1 MAHDLIIRGGTV
13 LDGTGAEGIVAD
25 VAVCGDRIAE
35 VGDLS
40 GQTAIREIDA
50 TGKCVT
56 PGFVDLHTHL
66 DAQVGWDPKLT
77 SSCWHGVTTVL
88 MGNCGVTF
96 APVAEENREFLAEMM
111 ESVEDIPRDAIM
123 GGLPWN
129 WTTYGEYLDAVQELR
144 PGLNM
149 VGLMGQCATRYHVMG
164 ERSLT
169 DESATDDELRQM
181 ADLAA
186 EAINDGAVGFSTSR
200 ILLHKVPD
208 GRYVPGTLAPKEE
221 YIAICEAMAK
231 AGGGLFQG
239 VFDMFTKAKQEFD
252 LLESAAD
259 TGVDVLFS
267 GGVGDAGPEMAARQ
281 GAWFDQQQ
289 AEGRNINSL
298 VQTRPGG
305 VLVGLAQMM
314 PVMSPAWGR
323 LAELPTPADRWAAF
337 RDDATRAELLEE
349 GVAKGTWYDP
359 AHIHPLGNPNDGSPD
374 YQVVGAA
381 EGSLAALA
389 DAAGKH
395 PVEVVVDRLMASEGQ
410 ELFNVWFFNR
420 NVEGLGDYM
429 QLPHVIPGLGDAG
442 AHVGQICDADTPTF
456 YLSHWARDRQ
466 VFSPSEAIRRLTSMP
481 ANVLRLKERGE
492 LRKGWYADL
501 NVFDFDKLASRY
513 PEYVHDFPGN
523 KGRFT
528 VKSDGYAATI
538 VNGQTV
544 VEDGLHTG
552 ARVGTVIR
560 DFDR

>member
-13 LDGTGAEGIVAD
+13 LDGTGADGVAGD
-25 VAVCGDRIAE
+25 VAIDGDRITE
-35 VGDLS
+35 IGDLN
-40 GQTAIREIDA
+40 GAEAKREVDA
-50 TGKCVT
+50 VGKFVT

-66 DAQVGWDPKLT
+66 DAQVGWDPMLT

-96 APVAEENREFLAEMM
+96 APVAPENREYLAEMM
-111 ESVEDIPRDAIM
+111 ESVEDIPREAIM
-123 GGLPWN
+123 GGLPWS
-129 WTTYGEYLDAVQELR
+129 WTTYGEYLDAVTELR

-169 DESATDDELRQM
+169 DEAATEAEM
-181 ADLAA
+181 AEMAELAA

-208 GRYVPGTLAPKEE
+208 GRHVPGTHAPKDE
-221 YIAICEAMAK
+221 YIAICKAMAE

-239 VFDMFTKAKQEFD
+239 VFDFFTKTASEFD

-281 GAWFDQQQ
+281 GAWFEAQQ
-289 AEGRNINSL
+289 AKGRTINSL

-323 LAELPTPADRWAAF
+323 LAELPNQQARWEAIQ
-337 RDDATRAELLEE
+337 DDATRAELLEE
-349 GVAKGTWYDP
+349 GVEKGTWYDP
-359 AHIHPLGNPNDGSPD
+359 AHIHPLGNPADGTPN
-374 YQVVGAA
+374 YQVEGAL

-389 DAAGKH
+389 EAANQH
-395 PVEVVVDRLMASEGQ
+395 PVEHLMDRLMASEGR

-420 NVEGLGDYM
+420 NTEGLADYM
-429 QLPHVIPGLGDAG
+429 QLPHVVPGLGDAG

-456 YLSHWARDRQ
+456 FLAHWARDRGA
-466 VFSPSEAIRRLTSMP
+466 FSVSEAVRRLTSMP
-481 ANVLRLKERGE
+481 AEVLRLKERGQ
-492 LRKGWYADL
+492 LQKGWFADI
-501 NVFDFDKLASRY
+501 NVFDVDGLAPRY
-513 PEYVHDFPGN
+513 PEYVHDFPN
-523 KGRFT
+523 DKGRFI

-538 VNGQTV
+538 VNGEVTV
-544 VEDGLHTG
+544 EAGQHTG
-552 ARVGTVIR
+552 TRAGTVIR
-560 DFDR
+560 EFNR